1 MEDAMYKHGNAAKAQ
16 GSRSIWA
23 LVALCALAIC
33 LGAASSAKAE
43 TVTLGQLGTPNL
55 DAACGYCHYLQ
66 LKSAQPGGYT
76 VPPGEWTLTSWSG
89 QGGKF
94 SGQVRLDVYRP
105 TGLEGQYTALAQS
118 EMETVPA
125 ATFATYAAAIPVQEG
140 DVISLSTGQAGYPG
154 LIATGDERDLLGGV
168 AGSPEPGQT
177 IGNGTAMKISS
188 SHQKTLN
195 IAATL
200 SRPDPLPLEEAPAA
214 GPAPAPTPAPDSTF
228 SLGKQRHKHGRVAV
242 SQTITVAG
250 PGTLSVAGKGI
261 AARQV
266 TATKAGPITVRFAPK
281 GGLLG
286 SLTRHGKAKGT
297 AQIVFTANG
306 GTPATRT
313 ETVRFRI
320 DH

>member
-1 MEDAMYKHGNAAKAQ
+1 MYKHGSATKGQ

-23 LVALCALAIC
+23 LGALCALAIC

-55 DAACGYCHYLQ
+55 DAACGNCHYLQ

-76 VPPGEWTLTSWSG
+76 VPPGEWTLNSWSG

-105 TGLEGQYTALAQS
+105 TGLEGQYTVLAQS
-118 EMETVPA
+118 ELETVPA
-125 ATFATYAAAIPVQEG
+125 ATFATYPAAIPVQEG
-140 DVISLSTGQAGYPG
+140 DLISLSTGQAGYPG
-154 LIATGDERDLLGGV
+154 LIPTGDERDLLGGLIG
-168 AGSPEPGQT
+168 APEPGQT
-177 IGNGTAMKISS
+177 VGNGTALQISS

-195 IAATL
+195 IAATI
-200 SRPDPLPLEEAPAA
+200 SRPDPLPLEEAAA
-214 GPAPAPTPAPDSTF
+214 PGPAPAAMPVPNSTF
-228 SLGKQRHKHGRVAV
+228 SLGKQHHKHGRVAV

-261 AARQV
+261 APLQV
-266 TATKAGPITVRFAPK
+266 TATKAGPIAVRFTPQ

-286 SLTRHGKAKGT
+286 SLGRHGKAKGT

-306 GTPATRT
+306 GTSATRT

-320 DH
+320 TH